1 MGLIVLP
8 LQYILVNICMHD
20 QAKKWGGGGG
30 GTSTL
35 FRHSVTV
42 IVTIGSHMECLSTL

>member
-30 GTSTL
+30 APAHCSDIL
-35 FRHSVTV
+35 LQS
-42 IVTIGSHMECLSTL
+42 LSL